1 MVICAWEFHSEI
13 VLENTQAE
21 RMHQEL
27 LKRSQS
33 SGELGSIVYPIL
45 HTAHCL
51 EPVTMQNH
59 DSFAELKQILRTGK
73 FAVPGTSTEMS
84 YSAVLTEFSN
94 RFGSLCDDSQIPKTV
109 PIYTPL
115 AHLMIH
121 RQWNILSVSL
131 VTARTATSTLLRPGL
146 PPCKVLKRLIQAL
159 PNKRPQPH

>member
-94 RFGSLCDDSQIPKTV
+94 RFGTLS
-109 PIYTPL
+109 
-115 AHLMIH
+115 IH
-121 RQWNILSVSL
+121 
-131 VTARTATSTLLRPGL
+131 
-146 PPCKVLKRLIQAL
+146 
-159 PNKRPQPH
+159 H